1 MELNE
6 AVSLWLAYR
15 RWKRQK
21 RRENRMYL
29 VHPILHDRMTHSM
42 FETLYPKLRQH
53 EKKVFNYFRMSVK
66 SFDDLLLLIGEDL
79 LPRANYVPREDVVS
93 PEQKLVITLSMRLNI
108 TIKQCHGFGRD
119 VGACWKSKDSTI
131 FKNSTFFKKLTEK
144 SLNIPGPKPVSEIR
158 TTRLPHVIVGDE
170 AFSLSEHIMRP
181 YCGKNLTKEKRI
193 FNYRLSRA
201 RRYIECCFGILVNKW
216 RIFHKPLNEHI
227 EFAENIIKACCVLH
241 NYVRLRDGYRY
252 EDTLFETALD
262 GLSTTTIRP
271 GVRSRYTRDIF
282 ADYFM
287 KEGRLSWQEK
297 MI

>member
-1 MELNE
+1 
-6 AVSLWLAYR
+6 
-15 RWKRQK
+15 
-21 RRENRMYL
+21 MYL

-53 EKKVFNYFRMSVK
+53 EKTFFNYFRMSVK

-79 LPRANYVPREDVVS
+79 LP
-93 PEQKLVITLSMRLNI
+93 
-108 TIKQCHGFGRD
+108 H
-119 VGACWKSKDSTI
+119 VGACGKSNDSTI

-158 TTRLPHVIVGDE
+158 TTRLPHVIVEDE

-216 RIFHKPLNEHI
+216 RIFHKPLNVHI

-262 GLSTTTIRP
+262 GLCTTTIRP
-271 GVRSRYTRDIF
+271 GVRSRNTRDIC
-282 ADYFM
+282 ADNFM
-287 KEGRLSWQEK
+287 KEGRLPWQEK